1 MKILRFIIIQILIF
15 LSFVCYGQ
23 NKHLTIG
30 FNDIGICFGNSNTN
44 SGLRFN
50 LRDKNVN
57 KINGINFTGVS
68 KSTITNGLTLGLIAN
83 YDSIS
88 NGILINGLVGESH
101 KTNGIVISGLGH
113 VSTKF
118 NGVGIGGLAIAG
130 DTLNGLFISPIGIT
144 YWNTE
149 KIEII
154 RGVAIGL
161 IIGSYTR
168 KMNGLSLSI
177 FNNECD
183 TLNGVAI
190 SAYNR
195 TKDLRGIQFGF
206 WNVAENNKIF
216 KKMPIL
222 NFNFRKKPSR

>member
-1 MKILRFIIIQILIF
+1 MKRLRFIIIKFLIF
-15 LSFVCYGQ
+15 LSIVSYGQ

-30 FNDIGICFGNSNTN
+30 FNDIGICFGNSKTN

-57 KINGINFTGVS
+57 QINGINLTGVS
-68 KSTITNGLTLGLIAN
+68 KSKITNGLSFGLIAN
-83 YDSIS
+83 YDSIC
-88 NGILINGLVGESH
+88 NGILLNGLIGESDQA
-101 KTNGIVISGLGH
+101 NGIVISGLGY

-118 NGVGIGGLAIAG
+118 NGLGIGGLAIAG

-149 KIEII
+149 RIEII

-161 IIGSYTR
+161 ILGSKTK
-168 KMNGLSLSI
+168 KMNGLSISI
-177 FNNECD
+177 FNNDCD
-183 TLNGVAI
+183 ILNGVAI

-195 TKDLRGIQFGF
+195 SKELHGIQFGL
-206 WNVAENNKIF
+206 WNVAENNKFF

-222 NFNFRKKPSR
+222 NFNLKKKPCR